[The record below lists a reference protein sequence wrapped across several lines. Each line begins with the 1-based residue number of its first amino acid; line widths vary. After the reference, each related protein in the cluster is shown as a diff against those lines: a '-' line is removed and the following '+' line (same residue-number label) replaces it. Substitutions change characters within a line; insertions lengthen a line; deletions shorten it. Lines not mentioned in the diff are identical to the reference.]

1 MTTRRTFISTASTLA
16 ASLFA
21 FHPSLYASSG
31 GRKLKNIGFI
41 SGIIGKEL
49 KGDWQAILKKTVE
62 FGFTEIEPGN
72 YLGDSAASFLAF
84 CKEIG
89 LKPVAKGISFNA
101 KADVLKKE
109 IEGIHELEIK
119 NAILYW
125 PWLVGGPF
133 GLEDCKKSAE
143 ILNKTGRI
151 CRENGLTLCWHNH
164 NKEFIPMEA
173 GLPFD
178 YLMSQTERDLVQCE
192 LDIYWVAKG
201 GADPLAVLKQYR
213 GRIKILHVKDM
224 APGTEQ
230 TFECPGS
237 GIIDF
242 PTVFKEALHQRIEH
256 FIVEHDTVKDG
267 MACLQSS
274 GAYLRNLTIP

>member
-1 MTTRRTFISTASTLA
+1 MSTRRTFIATASTAAASMLA
-16 ASLFA
+16 FSPSLFA
-21 FHPSLYASSG
+21 
-31 GRKLKNIGFI
+31 GREGQKLKNIGFI
-41 SGIIGKEL
+41 AGIIGKEL
-49 KGDWQAILKKTVE
+49 KGDWKAVLKKTVE
-62 FGFTEIEPGN
+62 YGFNEMEPGN

-89 LKPVAKGISFNA
+89 IKPVAKGISFNA
-101 KADVLKKE
+101 KEDVLKKE
-109 IEGIHELEIK
+109 IESIHELEIR

-143 ILNKTGRI
+143 ILNKTGTI
-151 CRENGLTLCWHNH
+151 CKDNGLTLCWHNH

-178 YLMSQTERDLVQCE
+178 YLMSHTDKELVQCE
-192 LDIYWVAKG
+192 LDLYWVAKG
-201 GADPLAVLKQYR
+201 GADPLAVLKKYK
-213 GRIKILHVKDM
+213 GRVKILHVKDM
-224 APGTEQ
+224 APGVEQ
-230 TFECPGS
+230 IFECPGS

-242 PTVFKEALHQRIEH
+242 PSIFKEALNQGIEH

-267 MACLQSS
+267 MACLKTS
-274 GAYLRNLTIP
+274 GAYLRNLTIK